1 MLIGERINP
10 PLEPHVLWIRQRG
23 DLVSDS
29 SPYGIQNSSWVFLDR
44 SISESVAIM
53 RPGKLV
59 GFLYKTATKVVVKEV
74 LGSGPEVE
82 RTAFSLQQKSALP
95 GRLWLQQLSQ

>member
-10 PLEPHVLWIRQRG
+10 PLELHVLWIWQRG

-29 SPYGIQNSSWVFLDR
+29 SSYVIRKSGWVFLDH
-44 SISESVAIM
+44 SISKSVVIM

-59 GFLYKTATKVVVKEV
+59 GFLYKTATKVAVKAAF
-74 LGSGPEVE
+74 GSSAEVE
-82 RTAFSLQQKSALP
+82 RAAFSLQQKSALP
-95 GRLWLQQLSQ
+95 RA